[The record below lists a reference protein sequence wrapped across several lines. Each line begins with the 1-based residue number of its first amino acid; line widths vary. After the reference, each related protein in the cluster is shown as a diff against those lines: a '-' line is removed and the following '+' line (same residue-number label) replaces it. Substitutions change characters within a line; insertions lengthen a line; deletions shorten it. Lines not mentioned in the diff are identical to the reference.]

1 MNISIISVGKIREK
15 FIAEAINEFLK
26 RLTPFATVKI
36 KEIPAEKLRNEF
48 DEKRAREI
56 EGEKILELL
65 NEDDFN
71 IGLFV
76 EGKQLSSVELS
87 QKIKELA
94 DRGINKINF
103 IIGGAT
109 GLDEKINKIVNFKL
123 SFSKMTFPHQLMRVI
138 LLEQIYRAFK
148 IINNEPYHK

>member
-65 NEDDFN
+65 NENDFN

-76 EGKQLSSVELS
+76 DGKQLSSVELS

>member
-15 FIAEAINEFLK
+15 FIVDGVAEFLK
-26 RLTPFATVKI
+26 RLAPFASVKI
-36 KEIPAEKLRNEF
+36 KEINAEKLKNEY

-56 EGEKILELL
+56 EGDKILSLI
-65 NEDDFN
+65 NQDDFN

-76 EGKQLSSVELS
+76 EGKQLSSVEFG
-87 QKIKELA
+87 QKIKELT
-94 DRGINKINF
+94 DTGINKINF

-109 GLDEKINKIVNFKL
+109 GLDEKINKKVNFKL

-148 IINNEPYHK
+148 INNNEPYHK